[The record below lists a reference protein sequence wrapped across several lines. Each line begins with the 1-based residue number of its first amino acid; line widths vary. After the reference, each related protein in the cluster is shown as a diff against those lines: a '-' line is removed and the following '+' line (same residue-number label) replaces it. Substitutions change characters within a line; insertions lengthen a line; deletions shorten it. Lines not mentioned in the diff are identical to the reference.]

1 MHGEEAAWQASG
13 FEPEEERRA
22 RAKLLVIHQTVQALW
37 NASAPIRTTELT
49 RVNGTELFLG
59 LVRRILRECDLL
71 ILLGRRWDFRWRREA
86 ATAPLG
92 GLVTT
97 LLRLKG
103 IPMTA
108 EELAD
113 LLAPYRQ
120 QPTAELVE
128 KIASFLRTRLG
139 QTSFITSDGRFG
151 LMEWLPQVE
160 GLEVA
165 EAKEAE
171 FWQRTEFADWLIAQT
186 PDEADALRAAIGLL
200 DAAAMPLTYREVLF
214 ALWAKGKG
222 QRELIPLLEELLRLS
237 SLRWLAMG
245 YCVTEAGWARALQL
259 LAEQSQALQASAQQ
273 RVRHLDLDRLLQSP
287 PSPKEPSVHLSQED
301 ADELAAWL
309 KEQPVPVPLE
319 RLVEQVLEVLPLDP
333 DFVPTLRAVAHLLRS
348 DGRFA
353 ELGSHCWWLAEK
365 RPEGVEELPPVLVP
379 PPPPPLPATLEG
391 QFDLVLPKDAIDEDL
406 RQFVEDPTYEE
417 VGEEED
423 AVMPTALKPTRR
435 LDIPVLYPH
444 LTAGTLKVRRID
456 CPFFPEE
463 PALQFLLATDESGR
477 EVPLWVNLSLGL
489 CFGLKEWYERQGVTV
504 GGLVRLERAKSGQ
517 VSLRWT
523 HRHDRWL
530 SIPLARLDELRRFAA
545 HETVRQAPL
554 IVLLQS
560 LMAQHP
566 QGVHFLRLWS
576 ELNVLRRTTKRM
588 LASLLCAYPM
598 FARIPNQ
605 AGFWT
610 MDFNK
615 IGEGVREEKRRWLT
629 AQGEP
634 STV

>member
-86 ATAPLG
+86 AMAPLG

-200 DAAAMPLTYREVLF
+200 DAAAMPLTYRELLF

-287 PSPKEPSVHLSQED
+287 PSPKGAVGAFEPRGCRRVGGMAEGATRS
-301 ADELAAWL
+301 
-309 KEQPVPVPLE
+309 
-319 RLVEQVLEVLPLDP
+319 
-333 DFVPTLRAVAHLLRS
+333 RAVGAPCGAS
-348 DGRFA
+348 V
-353 ELGSHCWWLAEK
+353 GSVAV
-365 RPEGVEELPPVLVP
+365 RP
-379 PPPPPLPATLEG
+379 
-391 QFDLVLPKDAIDEDL
+391 
-406 RQFVEDPTYEE
+406 
-417 VGEEED
+417 
-423 AVMPTALKPTRR
+423 
-435 LDIPVLYPH
+435 
-444 LTAGTLKVRRID
+444 
-456 CPFFPEE
+456 
-463 PALQFLLATDESGR
+463 
-477 EVPLWVNLSLGL
+477 
-489 CFGLKEWYERQGVTV
+489 
-504 GGLVRLERAKSGQ
+504 
-517 VSLRWT
+517 
-523 HRHDRWL
+523 
-530 SIPLARLDELRRFAA
+530 
-545 HETVRQAPL
+545 
-554 IVLLQS
+554 
-560 LMAQHP
+560 
-566 QGVHFLRLWS
+566 
-576 ELNVLRRTTKRM
+576 
-588 LASLLCAYPM
+588 
-598 FARIPNQ
+598 
-605 AGFWT
+605 
-610 MDFNK
+610 
-615 IGEGVREEKRRWLT
+615 
-629 AQGEP
+629 
-634 STV
+634 